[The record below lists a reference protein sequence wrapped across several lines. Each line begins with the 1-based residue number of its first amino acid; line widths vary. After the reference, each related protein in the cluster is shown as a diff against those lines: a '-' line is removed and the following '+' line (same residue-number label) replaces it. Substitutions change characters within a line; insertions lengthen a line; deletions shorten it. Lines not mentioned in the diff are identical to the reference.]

1 MQGIEIT
8 EQPSQEVEV
17 DKMFSFSF
25 FCPFTTLSFSNEVK
39 WFNRMNSFAT
49 AKLVNLETDEDHEDE
64 AYILGQSRV
73 TFANNVADRIIRFQI
88 GIRVPGEYR
97 ILISLHGKTSSPDTS
112 LHYSVQADLLT
123 EVICVCFS
131 NLWLVLAIRSAE
143 LKIQLY
149 RQLSRSRNQFV
160 IIWWGNDH
168 GTWLRRMEFIMIYPW
183 QSSKPA
189 YHRLTSGF

>member
-1 MQGIEIT
+1 
-8 EQPSQEVEV
+8 
-17 DKMFSFSF
+17 
-25 FCPFTTLSFSNEVK
+25 
-39 WFNRMNSFAT
+39 MNSFAT

-97 ILISLHGKTSSPDTS
+97 ILISLHGKTSSPDTA

-131 NLWLVLAIRSAE
+131 NLWLILAMRSAE

-149 RQLSRSRNQFV
+149 WQLSRSRNQFV

-168 GTWLRRMEFIMIYPW
+168 GAWLRRMEFIMIYLW